1 MIMKESIIESFDKF
15 FLGKLMR
22 CKETSKEKWI
32 NVASIPKCLGDT
44 LEERLAKWQAYKD
57 AGILILNKTDY
68 KTESEVVNSLNKAYG
83 KDTFIF
89 VIREYNYGNLYNIEL
104 LVFWKD
110 IILLSMKHLCSRH
123 DEEFIDKLITQFDKE
138 FLNQIIFSVP
148 TNGSVTDIHGNRI
161 HTFADIKHLILK

>member
-1 MIMKESIIESFDKF
+1 MVQNEWKD
-15 FLGKLMR
+15 
-22 CKETSKEKWI
+22 
-32 NVASIPKCLGDT
+32 VASIPKCSGDT
-44 LEERLAKWQAYKD
+44 LEERVERLQAYKD
-57 AGILILNKTDY
+57 AGILIVNNTNY
-68 KTESEVVNSLNKAYG
+68 KAESEVANSLNKAYG

-89 VIREYNYGNLYNIEL
+89 VMDKYDDDNMCRIEL
-104 LVFWKD
+104 SVRWKD